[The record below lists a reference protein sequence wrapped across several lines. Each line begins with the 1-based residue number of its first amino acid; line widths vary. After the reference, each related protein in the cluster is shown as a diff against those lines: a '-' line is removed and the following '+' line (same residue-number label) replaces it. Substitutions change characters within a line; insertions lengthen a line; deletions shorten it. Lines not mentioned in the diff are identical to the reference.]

1 MAARVLS
8 YSLFIALLLSAI
20 AVGVS
25 GKESVAVELFEAT
38 DSRGRV
44 VQAAYAYYPDKA
56 ELRVRLTLE
65 NRMVKSGLYRNA
77 EVIRHLLALLSGN
90 DHELFCTYK
99 GNAILA
105 VFTEHKR

>member
-1 MAARVLS
+1 MTARVFS
-8 YSLFIALLLSAI
+8 YSLFIVLLLSAL
-20 AVGVS
+20 AFGVS
-25 GKESVAVELFEAT
+25 GKESVELFEAT

-56 ELRVRLTLE
+56 ELRVRLTLD
-65 NRMVKSGLYRNA
+65 NRMVKSGLYRKA

>member
-1 MAARVLS
+1 MTARVFS
-8 YSLFIALLLSAI
+8 YSLFIVLLLSAL
-20 AVGVS
+20 AFGVS
-25 GKESVAVELFEAT
+25 GKESVELFEPT

-56 ELRVRLTLE
+56 ELRVRLTLD

>member
-1 MAARVLS
+1 MAARVFP

-20 AVGVS
+20 DVGVA
-25 GKESVAVELFEAT
+25 GNESVELFEAT

-44 VQAAYAYYPDKA
+44 VKAAYAYYPDKA
-56 ELRVRLTLE
+56 ELRVRLTLD

-99 GNAILA
+99 GNTILA

>member
-1 MAARVLS
+1 MAVRVFS
-8 YSLFIALLLSAI
+8 YSLFIVLLLSALTF
-20 AVGVS
+20 GVS
-25 GKESVAVELFEAT
+25 GKESVELFEET

-56 ELRVRLTLE
+56 ELRVRLTLD
-65 NRMVKSGLYRNA
+65 NRMVKSGLYRKA

>member
-1 MAARVLS
+1 MVARVLS
-8 YSLFIALLLSAI
+8 YSLFIALLLSAL

-25 GKESVAVELFEAT
+25 GKESVELFEET

-44 VQAAYAYYPDKA
+44 VQAAYADYPDKA
-56 ELRVRLTLE
+56 ELRVRLTLD
-65 NRMVKSGLYRNA
+65 NRMVKSGLYRSA
-77 EVIRHLLALLSGN
+77 EVIRNLLALLSRK

-99 GNAILA
+99 GNVILA

>member
-1 MAARVLS
+1 MAARIFS
-8 YSLFIALLLSAI
+8 YSLFIVLLLSALTF
-20 AVGVS
+20 GVS
-25 GKESVAVELFEAT
+25 GKESVVELFEPT

-56 ELRVRLTLE
+56 ELRVRLTLD
-65 NRMVKSGLYRNA
+65 NRMVKSGLYRKA

>member
-8 YSLFIALLLSAI
+8 YSLFIALLLSAL

-25 GKESVAVELFEAT
+25 GKESVVELFEAT

-56 ELRVRLTLE
+56 ELRVRLTLD